1 MRLLTLS
8 ARKDV
13 RKRVLINKFINLKVI
28 IMKKLLIGLT
38 AFMCLSFTT
47 NTNSDYNP
55 VSDDNIVYLY
65 GETNEGTTVQL
76 FAESTDGSYLLAE
89 ELELSESYLL
99 ELNPTMSYQLWFT
112 SPNGYKKIIYVE
124 KGRPGVYHRQLD
136 ISFDGISLMFF
147 HMYQEEDVYYLAWTN

>member
-1 MRLLTLS
+1 MFALL
-8 ARKDV
+8 V
-13 RKRVLINKFINLKVI
+13 
-28 IMKKLLIGLT
+28 GLMT
-38 AFMCLSFTT
+38 MSFTV
-47 NTNSDYNP
+47 NDPEYQS
-55 VSDDNIVYLY
+55 VSDKNIVYVY
-65 GETNEGTTVQL
+65 GDVEHGTTVQL
-76 FAESTDGSYLLAE
+76 FAESTDNSYLLAE

-147 HMYQEEDVYYLAWTN
+147 HMYQEEGIYYLAWTN